1 MRHGLPGETP
11 AAIVE
16 NGTTSSQRVLHSTL
30 AEIEGEA
37 RSAGV
42 AAPAM
47 LFVGETAALGRD
59 LAWFE
64 GTTASTAFPDRLP
77 QRNAATL

>member
-1 MRHGLPGETP
+1 LAGDTP
-11 AAIVE
+11 VAIVE

-30 AEIEGEA
+30 AELEAEA
-37 RSAGV
+37 RNAGI

-64 GTTASTAFPDRLP
+64 STAFPENPR
-77 QRNAATL
+77 QRRIATL